1 MGYPIPGTVTHSLM
15 YGFRNLL
22 SIAVATNIEFKEA
35 DEIKNLLSDP
45 EAMAKLQ
52 QAKAPV
58 EAKEEKV
65 VAQTPDE
72 PDAGSESDSSG
83 GLGGLFD

>member
-1 MGYPIPGTVTHSLM
+1 M
-15 YGFRNLL
+15 L
-22 SIAVATNIEFKEA
+22 SIAVATNIDFKEA
-35 DEIKNLLSDP
+35 DEIKNILSDP

-52 QAKAPV
+52 KKAPV
-58 EAKEEKV
+58 EAKKEEV
-65 VAQTPDE
+65 VAEVVDE